1 MRDSFNNS
9 DTFRIL
15 IWILSIGLF
24 SMLADTAAAECMPNQ
39 NEIPVCL
46 SGTAI
51 APDYSGAVIQ
61 ETGQA
66 GLRQILPG
74 DMVDNWTV
82 DEIGARYVVLKH
94 GTRTVRLEL
103 PQTATVSDE
112 AAPQAVAETPPAG
125 AIKQGPVKHTRSLAR
140 GGE

>member
-1 MRDSFNNS
+1 MCDSKNS
-9 DTFRIL
+9 DIVKSLF
-15 IWILSIGLF
+15 WILSIGLF
-24 SMLADTAAAECMPNQ
+24 PMFAADANAECTPNQ
-39 NEIPVCL
+39 SEIPVCL
-46 SGTAI
+46 SGTAV
-51 APDYSGAVIQ
+51 APDYSGAIIQ

-66 GLRQILPG
+66 GLRQVLPG

-103 PQTATVSDE
+103 PQS
-112 AAPQAVAETPPAG
+112 AETDSAAQPVADVQPPG
-125 AIKQGPVKHTRSLAR
+125 VVKQGPVKHTRSLAR